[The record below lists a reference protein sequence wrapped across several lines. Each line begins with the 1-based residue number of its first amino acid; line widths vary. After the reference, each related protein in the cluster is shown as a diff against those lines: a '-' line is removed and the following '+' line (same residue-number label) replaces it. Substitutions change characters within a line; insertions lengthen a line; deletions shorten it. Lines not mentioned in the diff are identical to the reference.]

1 MNIILIFTYNVSLRQ
16 WDENNLLDRE
26 ILLYKNLIEKYGL
39 KFTFIT
45 FGNEEDEFY
54 SNLHNNIEI
63 IPVYSHIKKS
73 KLKIIDLIKVVLFS
87 KKLKSLIS
95 NPTIIKTNQLT
106 GSVLGV
112 ILKRIF
118 KIPLIVRTGYNL
130 YDFSKYEKRRVF
142 VRLLYFIL
150 TQVSLLYSN
159 TYLVTSFVDKN
170 SLENKFFTKKNIKV
184 FPNLVDKINQSIDGE
199 RYSKG
204 VLSVGRLEVQKLC

>member
-87 KKLKSLIS
+87 KKLKSVS
-95 NPTIIKTNQLT
+95 Q
-106 GSVLGV
+106 
-112 ILKRIF
+112 IL
-118 KIPLIVRTGYNL
+118 
-130 YDFSKYEKRRVF
+130 
-142 VRLLYFIL
+142 
-150 TQVSLLYSN
+150 Q
-159 TYLVTSFVDKN
+159 
-170 SLENKFFTKKNIKV
+170 
-184 FPNLVDKINQSIDGE
+184 
-199 RYSKG
+199 
-204 VLSVGRLEVQKLC
+204 